1 MFNKEFN
8 QFATNKSLDLYPQD
22 LQKEIDEAV
31 EWIYPGVQ
39 NGVYRCGFA
48 STQEAYNKAAEELFK
63 ALDRVEE
70 ILEGKQYLVGGKF
83 SFIDLRIFMTLIRF
97 DPVYV
102 NLFKCNKRTIESYRN
117 ISRYVKHLFHDVGLS
132 QSCDM
137 DHIKRHYWKSLTN
150 LNPKGFVPVGPDAW
164 WEAKNQ

>member
-1 MFNKEFN
+1 M
-8 QFATNKSLDLYPQD
+8 
-22 LQKEIDEAV
+22 
-31 EWIYPGVQ
+31 
-39 NGVYRCGFA
+39 
-48 STQEAYNKAAEELFK
+48 EEK
-63 ALDRVEE
+63 
-70 ILEGKQYLVGGKF
+70 KYLVGGKF

-102 NLFKCNKRTIESYRN
+102 NLFKCNKRTIESYKN
-117 ISRYVKHLFHDVGLS
+117 ISRYVKHLYQDVGLS